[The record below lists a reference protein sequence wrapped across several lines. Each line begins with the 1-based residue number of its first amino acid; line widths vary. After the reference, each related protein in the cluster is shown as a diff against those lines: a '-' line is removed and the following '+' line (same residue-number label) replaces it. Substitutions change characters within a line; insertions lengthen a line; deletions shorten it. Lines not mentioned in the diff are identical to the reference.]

1 MCIRD
6 RPYIVRLLNYL
17 NQVFLHFDLG
27 DSYFTNQSVMS
38 GILYRMPYTIT
49 IAVICMLLQILIGT
63 PLGITAATHQNGLAD
78 RFCMI
83 VALLGVSIPGFWLAM
98 MMVILFAA
106 KLNWLPAY
114 GVGGI
119 QYYILPCI
127 ANAFAGIASQ
137 ARQTRSSMLEVIRSD
152 YVAVSYTHLD
162 VYKRQKN
169 TYIKIPVNREGIKAI
184 KELKRNGFV
193 ITATAIYTR
202 EQAFLAGMAGADYAA
217 VYYNRMQNLSIDS
230 RQVTADIVSL
240 YRMHGMETRVLAAS
254 FKNCGQVLEA
264 VLAGAQSVTLPAA
277 VLDSM
282 VDNALIDKAVSD
294 FKEDWTK
301 INGEKR
307 IDEVLTQY

>member
-1 MCIRD
+1 MEIFLDTADAEEIR
-6 RPYIVRLLNYL
+6 RCKEIY
-17 NQVFLHFDLG
+17 
-27 DSYFTNQSVMS
+27 
-38 GILYRMPYTIT
+38 
-49 IAVICMLLQILIGT
+49 
-63 PLGITAATHQNGLAD
+63 PLAGITTNPSILAKEKRRFSEQMELVKDAASGLPLHVQVTGDTAQ
-78 RFCMI
+78 
-83 VALLGVSIPGFWLAM
+83 ALLAE
-98 MMVILFAA
+98 AEA
-106 KLNWLPAY
+106 
-114 GVGGI
+114 
-119 QYYILPCI
+119 I
-127 ANAFAGIASQ
+127 AEAFG
-137 ARQTRSSMLEVIRSD
+137 
-152 YVAVSYTHLD
+152 
-162 VYKRQKN
+162 KN